1 MNKDCEL
8 EDEEGELVEVTASS
22 AIYMAP
28 KSGDDS
34 LSKSQKTKAQLTYQI
49 AKAPSV
55 CNASISKIIN
65 EYCATSFL
73 PALLQYLKSTVF
85 SSPNA
90 RPVLIN

>member
-34 LSKSQKTKAQLTYQI
+34 LSKSQK
-49 AKAPSV
+49 AKH
-55 CNASISKIIN
+55 
-65 EYCATSFL
+65 
-73 PALLQYLKSTVF
+73 
-85 SSPNA
+85 SSPIKLPRCPQSAMQASAKSSMNIVPHLFSLPYCNTLSQLCSA
-90 RPVLIN
+90 LPMPGLC